1 MERDSIITA
10 WESMTGK
17 EQHDMIAA
25 CVYQVAQRE
34 HGVQA
39 LYQHGHS
46 IDEYISEAW
55 LKLAETMTAGEVEQ
69 INAQRQQDGKKPIT
83 LISMVYRAV
92 RASMSAVVRADR
104 IQDSRDK
111 SIAALIG
118 KGLTERQ
125 IGEAIGISGPA
136 VHKRIA
142 RMRKELIKATA

>member
-92 RASMSAVVRADR
+92 RASMSAVVDR
-104 IQDSRDK
+104 K
-111 SIAALIG
+111 S
-118 KGLTERQ
+118 
-125 IGEAIGISGPA
+125 
-136 VHKRIA
+136 VV
-142 RMRKELIKATA
+142 

>member
-69 INAQRQQDGKKPIT
+69 INALRQQDG
-83 LISMVYRAV
+83 
-92 RASMSAVVRADR
+92 
-104 IQDSRDK
+104 Q
-111 SIAALIG
+111 
-118 KGLTERQ
+118 
-125 IGEAIGISGPA
+125 EAYYPY
-136 VHKRIA
+136 
-142 RMRKELIKATA
+142 